1 MAKAKMASRKKVT
14 VTKKVN
20 RVKKENTLRPVKLLK
35 NTAFLCMGVLAVVT
49 MVYSYLWIE
58 ENYQTEKDLMP
69 IKVVEI
75 EGELKHIT
83 REQIMEKVFAVSNQP
98 LVPDPNGGSRTEGE
112 NMSFF
117 GTDLIE
123 LEEELESLPWLQT
136 AELRRVWP
144 DRLHLKLKEQTA
156 IARWNDDS
164 LINEFGNIFTPELAD
179 ETAMHSLVSSPLSSL
194 PLITGPDSELKN
206 LLTTFSDV
214 QKLLEANKLQ
224 LKILNLNHRYAWSL
238 ELSNGIKIQIGRKN
252 LMQRVERFIALYP
265 LLQSES
271 DLPIAKIDLR
281 YDTGLAVQRQKPTEL
296 QASL

>member
-14 VTKKVN
+14 VTKKV
-20 RVKKENTLRPVKLLK
+20 KKKNTETARTPIKLLK
-35 NTAFLCMGVLAVVT
+35 NMAFLCMGVMVVTT

-58 ENYQTEKDLMP
+58 ENYQSEKDLMP

-75 EGELKHIT
+75 EGELNHIT
-83 REQIMEKVFAVSNQP
+83 REQIIEKVFAVSKTEQ
-98 LVPDPNGGSRTEGE
+98 VPDPSGRSRTEGDQV
-112 NMSFF
+112 SFF

-123 LEEELESLPWLQT
+123 LEVEIESLPWLQT

-144 DRLHLKLKEQTA
+144 DRLHIKIKEQTA
-156 IARWNDDS
+156 IARWNDNS
-164 LINEFGNIFTPELAD
+164 LINEFGKVFTPESVD
-179 ETAMHSLVSSPLSSL
+179 GITTL
-194 PLITGPDSELKN
+194 PLITGPDSELDN
-206 LLTTFSDV
+206 LLVTFSDV

-238 ELSNGIKIQIGRKN
+238 ELSNGIEIQIGRTN

-271 DLPIAKIDLR
+271 KLPIAKIDLR